1 MGLFRV
7 DAIGDGAGV
16 AMSADRNNK
25 ATRAH
30 DMGCVS
36 RRQRAKRE
44 AQRQMVMALP
54 RPRDED
60 DRLLLRILMMMTR
73 EPRPKPVPPKHQ
85 RERCGAKCR
94 DGHACRA
101 PVFKRPDGSLAR
113 RCRMHGGA
121 STGPKTEEG
130 KRRALEA
137 LHAGLL
143 RRWEKYRLAGRR
155 TGS

>member
-1 MGLFRV
+1 MDLFCV

-16 AMSADRNNK
+16 AMSADKNSK
-25 ATRAH
+25 PMRAR

-36 RRQRAKRE
+36 RRQRAKLAEQRE
-44 AQRQMVMALP
+44 MVMALP
-54 RPRDED
+54 RPRDAD
-60 DRLLLRILMMMTR
+60 DRLLLQILMLMTR
-73 EPRPKPVPPKHQ
+73 EPRREAVLPKRQ
-85 RERCGAKCR
+85 RDRCGAKCR
-94 DGHACRA
+94 DGHACKA

-143 RRWEKYRLAGRR
+143 GRWARRKIKPTPERQ
-155 TGS
+155 